1 VGAQDDRAPSSL
13 DDLKRVLEGS
23 VDAAVIIDEQC
34 RVLYRNPSYDAY
46 TGRRPREVAALATS
60 GTPCHALFNLEIC
73 QESCLMRRAVQAG
86 KPLRMH
92 EVHARRGDGEE
103 LTLIVTSTPLG
114 DGFTLETYRD
124 VTAESRVQ
132 RKYHALLARERSAKE
147 ELERRVSERT
157 EALRRAQDQ
166 LVLNEKMSSL
176 GRLVAGIAHELNNP
190 INFVY
195 GNVDFL
201 AEYFRNL
208 IKLIELY
215 DAGPLPD
222 GLRAKVAQL
231 KKAID
236 FEFMAQDWE
245 RLLKSVRAGAE
256 RTAQIVAGLKT
267 FSRPQIGK
275 VEETDLIAGLE
286 TTMNLLAPMLRDRIT
301 VHKRYQK
308 IPLVRCRG
316 GQVQQVFMNLLTNAA
331 QAAGPGGE
339 IFIDVG
345 PLADGVS
352 VTVRDTGPGV
362 PADLVGKIF
371 DPFFTTKDVGEG
383 TGLGLA
389 ISQRIV
395 RAHGGRI
402 DLAPRD
408 PERPGAEF
416 VVWLPLRPA
425 DAPPAVDP
433 V

>member
-1 VGAQDDRAPSSL
+1 
-13 DDLKRVLEGS
+13 
-23 VDAAVIIDEQC
+23 
-34 RVLYRNPSYDAY
+34 
-46 TGRRPREVAALATS
+46 
-60 GTPCHALFNLEIC
+60 
-73 QESCLMRRAVQAG
+73 MRRAVAAG

-92 EVHARRGDGEE
+92 EIHAKRGDGED

-114 DGFTLETYRD
+114 SGLVLETYRD

-132 RKYHALLARERSAKE
+132 RKYHALLARERGAKE
-147 ELERRVSERT
+147 DLERKVLERT

-201 AEYFRNL
+201 AQYFRHLINL
-208 IKLIELY
+208 IAIYE
-215 DAGPLPD
+215 AGELPD
-222 GLRAKVAQL
+222 ETRRRATEMKDS
-231 KKAID
+231 ID
-236 FEFMAQDWE
+236 FEFLMEDWE

-256 RTAQIVAGLKT
+256 RTAQIVAGLKA
-267 FSRPQIGK
+267 FSRPQVGK

-286 TTMNLLAPMLRDRIT
+286 TTLHLLQPLLRDRVT
-301 VHKRYQK
+301 VHRQYAP
-308 IPLVRCRG
+308 IPRVRCRG

-339 IFIDVG
+339 IFLTAVPEG
-345 PLADGVS
+345 NGVRVS
-352 VTVRDTGPGV
+352 VRDSGPGV
-362 PADLVGKIF
+362 PPELTTKIF

-395 RAHGGRI
+395 RSHGGRI
-402 DLAPRD
+402 ELAPSEPGR
-408 PERPGAEF
+408 GAEF
-416 VVWLPLRPA
+416 LVWLPL
-425 DAPPAVDP
+425 DPPAEP
-433 V
+433 PPPKEAPKEP